1 MVEGSEQ
8 GSVFWHILLV
18 LARWRRIL
26 LVSFLVT
33 SGFTLTVALFLPNQ
47 YTASATL
54 FPPQRDAGTTGLASL
69 LGAGAAGLMGGYSMA
84 LPTFATPSDL
94 YGAILKS
101 RTIAERTVIK
111 HNLMKKYGVTSIEKA
126 LGVFAGHLGVTVEPN
141 GMIRVSFEDRD
152 PTVAA
157 AILETVID
165 ELNKISSGV
174 NAAQAAAT
182 RKFVEERLDQTKIEL
197 ARAEED
203 YRRFQEKHKAVAL
216 DEQMKAIIGSIAE
229 LKGQLVLA
237 EIEAGVL
244 RRTFLPS
251 HTSVKQQE
259 AKIQEIKNQIRLLEE
274 GPADSSKTA
283 MSIPVS
289 EAPNLG
295 LELAR
300 LTRELKIQT
309 TVFELL
315 TQQYEQAKIQEK
327 RDTPTIQILDHPRPP
342 EKKSSPRRV
351 IMALMAGFLSLAL
364 TSVIAFIN
372 EFVERHKSAGSNT
385 YHQLEKLA
393 ELAGQDFLAIRT
405 ILNRRRKK
413 RNG

>member
-1 MVEGSEQ
+1 MAEDSEQ
-8 GSVFWHILLV
+8 GGVFWHFLMV
-18 LARWRRIL
+18 LMRWRRIL
-26 LVSFLVT
+26 LMSFLV
-33 SGFTLTVALFLPNQ
+33 SFGFTLTVALFLPNQ
-47 YTASATL
+47 YTAKSTL
-54 FPPQRDAGTTGLASL
+54 FPPQREASATGLASL
-69 LGAGAAGLMGGYSMA
+69 LGAGAASLMSGYNMA
-84 LPTFATPSDL
+84 LPTFTSLSDL

-101 RTIAERTVIK
+101 RTVAERAVIK
-111 HNLMKKYGVTSIEKA
+111 HNLMKKYGVTSLEKA
-126 LGVFAGHLGVTVEPN
+126 LGVFAGHLGVAIEPN

-152 PTVAA
+152 PIAAA

-165 ELNKISSGV
+165 ELNKVSSEV
-174 NAAQAAAT
+174 NAAQATAT
-182 RKFVEERLDQTKIEL
+182 RKFVEERLEQTKVEL

-216 DEQMKAIIGSIAE
+216 DEQMKAIIGNIAE
-229 LKGQLVLA
+229 LKGQLILA

-274 GPADSSKTA
+274 GPADSSRA
-283 MSIPVS
+283 AVSIPVS

-300 LTRELKIQT
+300 LTRELKIQS

-327 RDTPTIQILDHPRPP
+327 KDTPTIQILDHPQPP

-351 IMALMAGFLSLAL
+351 IMALTAGFLSLSLTAL
-364 TSVIAFIN
+364 IAFIS
-372 EFVERHKSAGSNT
+372 EFIEKHKNAGSNT
-385 YHQLEKLA
+385 YRQLEKLA

-405 ILNRRRKK
+405 ILNRRRNK
-413 RNG
+413 RDG